1 MSLKILQLAAAV
13 ESSDEFHEARLL
25 LLLKAAAGRA
35 EAAKPLEGIMKL
47 AKMDF
52 LLRYPNIL
60 VRALNVIGESKPS
73 ALTAAAAI
81 PEEDRNTIEARMIRF
96 RFGPWD
102 PRYRRWLSIL
112 VAKQLA
118 VVYREGRTVKIQ
130 LSKKGLQL
138 AGQLAE
144 ADAFKPLAE
153 RARVVNSAV
162 GSMTSTK
169 ITAFIYKLAPE
180 IVNMKWGN
188 AIEL

>member
-13 ESSDEFHEARLL
+13 ENSDEFNEARLL
-25 LLLKAAAGRA
+25 LLLKAAAGK
-35 EAAKPLEGIMKL
+35 EEIAKPLEGIMKL

-52 LLRYPNIL
+52 LLRYPNML
-60 VRALNVIGESKPS
+60 VRALNVIGQSKKS
-73 ALTAAAAI
+73 ALAAAAAI
-81 PEEDRNTIEARMIRF
+81 PEEDRDTIEARMIRF

-118 VVYREGRTVKIQ
+118 IVYREGRTIKIQ
-130 LSKKGLQL
+130 LSTKGMAL

-144 ADAFKPLAE
+144 TEAFKPLAE
-153 RARVVNSAV
+153 RAKIVNSTV
-162 GSMTSTK
+162 GNMPSTK
-169 ITAFIYKLAPE
+169 ITAFVYKIAPE
-180 IVNMKWGN
+180 IINMKWGN

>member
-13 ESSDEFHEARLL
+13 ENSDEFNEARLL
-25 LLLKAAAGRA
+25 LLLKAAAGK
-35 EAAKPLEGIMKL
+35 EEIAKPLEGIMKL

-52 LLRYPNIL
+52 LLRYPNML
-60 VRALNVIGESKPS
+60 VRALNVIGESRKS
-73 ALTAAAAI
+73 ALAAAAAI
-81 PEEDRNTIEARMIRF
+81 PEEDRDTIEARMIRF

-118 VVYREGRTVKIQ
+118 IVYREGRTVKIQ
-130 LSKKGLQL
+130 LSKKGL
-138 AGQLAE
+138 AMAEQLAE
-144 ADAFKPLAE
+144 VEAFKPLAE
-153 RARVVNSAV
+153 RARIVNSAV
-162 GSMTSTK
+162 GNMPSTK
-169 ITAFIYKLAPE
+169 ITAFVYKIAPE

>member
-13 ESSDEFHEARLL
+13 ENSDEFNEARLL
-25 LLLKAAAGRA
+25 LLLKAAAGK
-35 EAAKPLEGIMKL
+35 EETAKPLEGIMKL

-60 VRALNVIGESKPS
+60 VRALTVIGEFKKS
-73 ALTAAAAI
+73 ALAAAAAI
-81 PEEDRNTIEARMIRF
+81 PEEDRDTIEARMIRF

-118 VVYREGRTVKIQ
+118 IVYREGRTVNIQ
-130 LSKKGLQL
+130 LTKNGMAL

-144 ADAFKPLAE
+144 AEAFKPLAE

-162 GSMTSTK
+162 GNMPSSK
-169 ITAFIYKLAPE
+169 ITAFVYKIAPE
-180 IVNMKWGN
+180 IINMKWGN

>member
-1 MSLKILQLAAAV
+1 MSLKILQLATAV
-13 ESSDEFHEARLL
+13 ENSDEFNEARLL
-25 LLLKAAAGRA
+25 LLLKAAAGK
-35 EAAKPLEGIMKL
+35 EETAKPLDGIMKL

-52 LLRYPNIL
+52 LLRYPNML
-60 VRALNVIGESKPS
+60 VRALNVIGESKKS
-73 ALTAAAAI
+73 ALADAAAI
-81 PEEDRNTIEARMIRF
+81 PEEDRDTIEARMIRF

-118 VVYREGRTVKIQ
+118 NVYREGRTVKIQ
-130 LSKKGLQL
+130 LSQKGMAL

-144 ADAFKPLAE
+144 VEAFKPLAE

-162 GSMTSTK
+162 GNMPSTK
-169 ITAFIYKLAPE
+169 ITAFVYKIAPE

>member
-13 ESSDEFHEARLL
+13 ENSDEFHEARLL
-25 LLLKAAAGRA
+25 LLLKAAAGKA
-35 EAAKPLEGIMKL
+35 ETAKPLEGIMKL

-60 VRALNVIGESKPS
+60 VRALYVIGESKPF
-73 ALTAAAAI
+73 ALAAAAAI
-81 PEEDRNTIEARMIRF
+81 PEEDRDTIEARMIRF

-130 LSKKGLQL
+130 LSKKGLEL

-144 ADAFKPLAE
+144 AEPFKPLAE
-153 RARVVNSAV
+153 RAKVVNSAV
-162 GSMTSTK
+162 GNMASTK
-169 ITAFIYKLAPE
+169 ITAFVYKIAPE
-180 IVNMKWGN
+180 IINMKWGH
-188 AIEL
+188 AIDL

>member
-13 ESSDEFHEARLL
+13 ENSDEFNEARLL
-25 LLLKAAAGRA
+25 LLLKAAAGK
-35 EAAKPLEGIMKL
+35 EEIAKPLEGIMKL

-52 LLRYPNIL
+52 LLRYPNML
-60 VRALNVIGESKPS
+60 VRALNVIGESKKS
-73 ALTAAAAI
+73 ALAAAAAI
-81 PEEDRNTIEARMIRF
+81 PEEDRDTIEARMIRF

-118 VVYREGRTVKIQ
+118 IVYREGRTVKIQ
-130 LSKKGLQL
+130 LSKKGIEL

-144 ADAFKPLAE
+144 AEAFKPLAE
-153 RARVVNSAV
+153 RAKIVNSAV
-162 GSMTSTK
+162 GNMPSTR
-169 ITAFIYKLAPE
+169 ITAFVYKIAPE
-180 IVNMKWGN
+180 LINMKWGN